1 MRAMTAA
8 LFAGGTV
15 VVAGCAVGEGCVVA
29 GGWAVAE
36 GWAVVAGAVAVAA
49 VPLPAAGT
57 ACVDCGA
64 MAEGS
69 RTSFALVQAASV
81 SAASND
87 TVVACDRLICLKTP
101 WR

>member
-1 MRAMTAA
+1 MTAA

-15 VVAGCAVGEGCVVA
+15 VVAGCAVAEGSVA
-29 GGWAVAE
+29 AE
-36 GWAVVAGAVAVAA
+36 GWAVVAGVVGVAA
-49 VPLPAAGT
+49 VPVPVVGT
-57 ACVDCGA
+57 ACVDCEA

-87 TVVACDRLICLKTP
+87 TVVTCDRLICLKTP

>member
-1 MRAMTAA
+1 MGSSDGP
-8 LFAGGTV
+8 LV
-15 VVAGCAVGEGCVVA
+15 VGLDSSTQSCKAIAWSSDGR
-29 GGWAVAE
+29 AVAE
-36 GWAVVAGAVAVAA
+36 GRAVAAGAVGVAA
-49 VPLPAAGT
+49 VPLPGVGT
-57 ACVDCGA
+57 VCVDCGA

>member
-15 VVAGCAVGEGCVVA
+15 VVAGCAGAED
-29 GGWAVAE
+29 WAVAE

-49 VPLPAAGT
+49 VPLPAVGT